1 MVKENTAF
9 WYFTSSLPLNRF
21 MKAGKFKCRFWD
33 INKLLSRRN
42 KINNLKRKRFKVRNM
57 TRLECPF
64 ASILKEK
71 KSEAMCRNSDS
82 EQ

>member
-1 MVKENTAF
+1 MF
-9 WYFTSSLPLNRF
+9 WN
-21 MKAGKFKCRFWD
+21 

-42 KINNLKRKRFKVRNM
+42 KINNLKRKRLKVRNM
-57 TRLECPF
+57 TRLTRPF
-64 ASILKEK
+64 ASLLKEK